1 MSWKIS
7 ATKILNL
14 QISTWRK
21 LQKTQH
27 SSARKQDCTAQPP
40 LPQVG
45 NIIIVYLILLKDITI
60 YILY

>member
-7 ATKILNL
+7 ATKLLTYKYLRGENP
-14 QISTWRK
+14 
-21 LQKTQH
+21 QH

-45 NIIIVYLILLKDITI
+45 NIIV
-60 YILY
+60 